1 MGAEFFRDAEFLSF
15 KSMWSKMALKEYP
28 GMGNKSVC
36 GPLAVNADVSVETLV
51 LVTTPPFFFKR
62 LGGYSLNF

>member
-1 MGAEFFRDAEFLSF
+1 
-15 KSMWSKMALKEYP
+15 MALKEYP

-51 LVTTPPFFFKR
+51 LVTTPPPFFFKR

>member
-1 MGAEFFRDAEFLSF
+1 
-15 KSMWSKMALKEYP
+15 MWSKMALKEYP